1 MGGAARAE
9 QREKAGLLRPGTVA
23 AQQQQHPGSGGSSG
37 GFFSASLKTPPL
49 TPFHRSPST
58 PALSEAYGGDE
69 KPDVR
74 ASPPRSLHSPLPPSL
89 PPPNPPLPSTSPCT
103 VHSNRA
109 LTVPQIWRSVLDSE
123 K

>member
-1 MGGAARAE
+1 MGGVARAE

-23 AQQQQHPGSGGSSG
+23 AQQQQHPGSGGGSSG

-58 PALSEAYGGDE
+58 PALSEAYVGDE

-89 PPPNPPLPSTSPCT
+89 PPPNPPLPSTSPSLPPARFT
-103 VHSNRA
+103 
-109 LTVPQIWRSVLDSE
+109 LTAR
-123 K
+123 